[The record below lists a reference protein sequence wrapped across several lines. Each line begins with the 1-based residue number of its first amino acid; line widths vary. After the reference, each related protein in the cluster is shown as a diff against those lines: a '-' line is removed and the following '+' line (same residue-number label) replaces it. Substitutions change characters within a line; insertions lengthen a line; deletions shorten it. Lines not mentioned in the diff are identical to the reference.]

1 MNGIDKFVVVFA
13 TLCAMVVLSGC
24 TTTETHSVSRAS
36 SAAVASTESVAVSV
50 STETTTTVQTTTP
63 PPNPAPVV
71 DVLSDAKKPCG
82 TVAADAPKFIVPEA
96 K

>member
-1 MNGIDKFVVVFA
+1 MNGIDKFAFVSA
-13 TLCAMVVLSGC
+13 ALCAMVVLSGC
-24 TTTETHSVSRAS
+24 TTTETNSVSRTS
-36 SAAVASTESVAVSV
+36 SAAVASTDSIAVSV

-63 PPNPAPVV
+63 PSNPAPVV

-82 TVAADAPKFIVPEA
+82 TVAADAPKFVVPEA

>member
-1 MNGIDKFVVVFA
+1 MNGMDRFAFVST

-24 TTTETHSVSRAS
+24 TTTETNSVSRTS
-36 SAAVASTESVAVSV
+36 SAAVASTDSVAVSV

-63 PPNPAPVV
+63 PPNPAPAV

-82 TVAADAPKFIVPEA
+82 TVAADAPKFVESET